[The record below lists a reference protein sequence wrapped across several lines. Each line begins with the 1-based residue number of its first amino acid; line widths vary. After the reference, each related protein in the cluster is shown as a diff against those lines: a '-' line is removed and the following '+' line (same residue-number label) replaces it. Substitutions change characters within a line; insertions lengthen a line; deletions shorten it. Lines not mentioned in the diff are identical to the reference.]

1 MPTEGDAKDI
11 GFVWLKGEDGFAH
24 YVEVRI
30 GLSDSVNT
38 EILGI
43 ISGGELPEHAQVIVG
58 EGKSDIRSDGSNPFA
73 VQMFNKAA
81 KPKE

>member
-1 MPTEGDAKDI
+1 M
-11 GFVWLKGEDGFAH
+11 FVISRFAS
-24 YVEVRI
+24 

-38 EILGI
+38 EILGV

-73 VQMFNKAA
+73 VQMFKQGQP